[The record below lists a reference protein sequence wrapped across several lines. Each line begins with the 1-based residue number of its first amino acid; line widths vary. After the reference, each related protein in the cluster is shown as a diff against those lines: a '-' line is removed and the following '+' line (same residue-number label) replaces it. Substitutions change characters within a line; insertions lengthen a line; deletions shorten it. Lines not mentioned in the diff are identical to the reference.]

1 MWGEGR
7 PTRSTH
13 RFTSL
18 VLLFSTPTLSYFRVL
33 QPYKQD
39 LDNSDFLGKKT
50 IWLLWPTLEAVKY
63 GDLLEKDILISD
75 KLTD

>member
-1 MWGEGR
+1 MEKGQKTSHRVEELEEMWGEGR

-18 VLLFSTPTLSYFRVL
+18 VLLFSTPTLSYFRLL

-39 LDNSDFLGKKT
+39 LDNSDFLGKRPFGYFGQ
-50 IWLLWPTLEAVKY
+50 LWKVW
-63 GDLLEKDILISD
+63 
-75 KLTD
+75 